1 MGDRGRNTRPAGAYA
16 RAGGPDGLLAA
27 KLVWPPLPHAFV
39 PRQRLMDPL
48 DEGAEGEV
56 TLVCGGPGSGKTL
69 LVAAWAE
76 AGRAPGPVAWLSLDA
91 HDNDPTSFWS
101 YVLAAIRGVGAVPDR
116 SALARMFPGPRID
129 ETFVR
134 RLAGGI
140 TRLPD
145 PVVLVLD
152 DLHEIDNPRVLRSLA
167 FLLRHPLGRLRLVV
181 TTRADRVPALHRPRI
196 RGGLTEVRAAELAFT
211 PAEAAGLL
219 AARDLRLTPA
229 EIEVLLDRTEG
240 WATGLSLAARFMSE
254 RGPARRAGEF
264 AGTEPAVADYLMSE
278 VLVGEPP
285 EVQRFLRLTSVA
297 DRVSGELAE
306 VLTGEAHGQRI
317 LERLARSNALVTRVG
332 DRQQWF
338 RYDRLLRDVLWHRLR
353 LENPELVA
361 ELHVRAAHWFAGA
374 GDGPDAVRH
383 AVAAGDWPLVGR
395 LMVTV
400 VGARIDSADRRPLTD
415 ALARVPAGRLGS
427 TAGLALCGALLAFD
441 SGEYDVVT
449 GLLARARALN
459 ADEDAELRLPGEIL
473 ARSLDAAL
481 ARERGDM
488 TALVETTAEAL
499 NLLAEASPEQ
509 LPGARHYRAT
519 AFNNAG
525 IGLFWTGRL
534 GAAHT
539 RLRSA
544 VSVAQHAGAELT
556 RIDAMAH
563 LALVEAERGL
573 LRDAYG
579 HARAGL
585 DSAEGAWRSTHQ
597 AVPAHLALALI
608 NLERHN
614 LSEADA
620 AVENGIAAQ
629 GVDPEPVLYLALRA
643 VQVRI
648 LLAHGELDTA
658 RLAVRRLE
666 EETDAG
672 RTPTTLARWFALAEA
687 DLDLAAG
694 EPERLI
700 RRVRRPGA
708 GARMFPRLWTR
719 VARAH
724 LALGAYESVE
734 AVLAPIHI
742 SAPDV
747 GSAVEAWLLTAL
759 VADELRQTRH
769 SVDAFSRAVA
779 LAEPQEMRGPFVGVG
794 LAQLAAFL
802 ERYQWLTPHSS
813 HFIVE
818 LMSGAAAEPV
828 RSESSG
834 VQDGEELTERELDV
848 LRYLPTMLRNQ
859 DIAVQMYVSVN
870 TVKAHLRSLYRKL
883 GVTQRREA
891 VDRARELGLL

>member
-1 MGDRGRNTRPAGAYA
+1 MGDRGRNTRLAGAPWC
-16 RAGGPDGLLAA
+16 AGDSGGLLAA
-27 KLVWPPLPHAFV
+27 KLVPPPMPSAFV
-39 PRQRLMDPL
+39 LRPRLVDRVDK
-48 DEGAEGEV
+48 GAEGEV

-69 LVAAWAE
+69 LVAAWAV
-76 AGRAPGPVAWLSLDA
+76 AGRHPGPVAWLSLDA
-91 HDNDPTSFWS
+91 YDNDPTSFWS
-101 YVLAAIRGVGAVPDR
+101 YVLAAVRGTGAVPDR
-116 SALARMFPGPRID
+116 SPLARIVPGARID

-134 RLAGGI
+134 RLAGGFAA
-140 TRLPD
+140 LPG

-152 DLHEIDNPRVLRSLA
+152 DLHEIDNPRILRSLA
-167 FLLRHPLGRLRLVV
+167 FLLRHPLGRLRLVI
-181 TTRADRVPALHRPRI
+181 TTRADRVPSLHRPRI
-196 RGGLTEVRAAELAFT
+196 RGGLTQLRAAELAFT
-211 PAEAAGLL
+211 PDEAADLL
-219 AARDLRLTPA
+219 AAHDVRLKPA
-229 EIEVLLDRTEG
+229 DVGVLLDRTEG
-240 WATGLSLAARFMSE
+240 WATGLCLAARFMGE
-254 RGPARRAGEF
+254 RDPARVVGEF
-264 AGTEPAVADYLMSE
+264 AGTDPAVTDYLMSE

-297 DRVSGELAE
+297 DQVCGELAE
-306 VLTGEAHGQRI
+306 ALTGDAHGQRI

-338 RYDRLLRDVLWHRLR
+338 RYDRLLRDVLRQRLR

-361 ELHVRAAHWFAGA
+361 ELHLKAARWFAGSD
-374 GDGPDAVRH
+374 DGTAAVRH

-395 LMVTV
+395 LVVTA
-400 VGARIDSADRRPLTD
+400 VGARLDSADRRPLID
-415 ALARVPAGRLGS
+415 ALARVPADRLGA

-441 SGEYDVVT
+441 RGEYDVVPT
-449 GLLARARALN
+449 QVARARALI
-459 ADEDAELRLPGEIL
+459 ADEDADLRLPAEIL
-473 ARSLDAAL
+473 ARALDAAL

-499 NLLAEASPEQ
+499 NLLAEVSPEQ
-509 LPGARHYRAT
+509 SAGARHYRAT
-519 AFNNAG
+519 AFVNAG

-539 RLRSA
+539 RLRSG

-556 RIDAMAH
+556 RLDALAH

-579 HARAGL
+579 HARDGL
-585 DSAEGAWRSTHQ
+585 DSADRAWRSAPE

-608 NLERHN
+608 NLERHH

-620 AVENGIAAQ
+620 AVEHGIAAQ
-629 GVDPEPVLYLALRA
+629 RVDPEPVLYLALRA
-643 VQVRI
+643 VEVRI
-648 LLAHGELDTA
+648 LLAHGEVDTA
-658 RLAVRRLE
+658 RLAARRLVE
-666 EETDAG
+666 EADAG

-687 DLDLAAG
+687 DLDLASG

-724 LALGAYESVE
+724 LALEAFEAVES
-734 AVLAPIHI
+734 VLAPIHV

-794 LAQLAAFL
+794 LPRLAAFL

-813 HFIVE
+813 HFIAE
-818 LMSGAAAEPV
+818 LLTGAEAEPA
-828 RSESSG
+828 RSESAG
-834 VQDGEELTERELDV
+834 LQDGEELTERELDV